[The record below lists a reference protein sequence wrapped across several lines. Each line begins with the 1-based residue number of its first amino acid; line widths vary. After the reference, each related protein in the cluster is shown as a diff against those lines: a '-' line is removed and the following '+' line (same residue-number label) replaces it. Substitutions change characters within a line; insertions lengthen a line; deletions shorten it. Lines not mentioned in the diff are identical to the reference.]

1 MALLGGVMVAAFS
14 RVDALVQG
22 QDLFV
27 QAAPCMR
34 PTIRGAAMSSCK
46 LLFQKHSYL
55 AVFPYLISIGCLR
68 HPMPWDLCCQ
78 VPYPDIAQRTRQQL
92 NSTLFMS

>member
-68 HPMPWDLCCQ
+68 HPMPSICVVRCL
-78 VPYPDIAQRTRQQL
+78 IL
-92 NSTLFMS
+92 TLHNGQGSS